1 MSRLEHIVL
10 YLRRYLKGVDCLKR
24 KYHELSKIKHILYQQ
39 RNALNGKK
47 EIVVMQLNPEQLE
60 YVRQFCVAEPYL
72 YKIWKSFRPGFS
84 AKNAP
89 SVIKRVFYKKGNP
102 VFMELDQKE
111 VETCKRFGLRP
122 VPHKY
127 KIYLNTLK

>member
-1 MSRLEHIVL
+1 MN
-10 YLRRYLKGVDCLKR
+10 R
-24 KYHELSKIKHILYQQ
+24 KCHELSKIKHTLYQQ
-39 RNALNGKK
+39 KNALNGKK
-47 EIVVMQLNPEQLE
+47 EFVVMQLNPEQLE

-102 VFMELDQKE
+102 VFMVLDHSD
-111 VETCKRFGLRP
+111 VETCKRFGLKP

-127 KIYLNTLK
+127 KINLKTLK